1 MKCSRERLD
10 LGSTGETG
18 ASIPMFQPVCS
29 SGDGCN
35 QPEKRTGQ
43 VYPHGVLHAFDVSV
57 AMGVFVDVKLSED
70 SKQSD
75 PQDEQD
81 GIPNG
86 DEYPSGFNDEG
97 HEVEGTRSRCQ
108 SADDDGIDP
117 FGFGVIVKMLRP
129 L

>member
-1 MKCSRERLD
+1 MRRMLD
-10 LGSTGETG
+10 LGQT
-18 ASIPMFQPVCS
+18 
-29 SGDGCN
+29 
-35 QPEKRTGQ
+35 
-43 VYPHGVLHAFDVSV
+43 Y
-57 AMGVFVDVKLSED
+57 LSED

-108 SADDDGIDP
+108 SADDDGIDLCVSQTSVSQKP
-117 FGFGVIVKMLRP
+117 FRP
-129 L
+129 WVLFPATSIGHGWGPFLMTILILVM